1 MKAGCNNT
9 FAIFFSFESL
19 ISLLNMKFM
28 NLSAYY
34 QSRISNFTQQADRL
48 QQKEDRIS
56 MGRLVSFLLIFILF
70 IALYRYSQ
78 ILAIVASI
86 SSAVTFGWLVIQYN
100 QTEKKKNYARHLAE
114 INTLE
119 FRAITGDYSQYADGN
134 EFIDR
139 DHPNSYDLDL
149 FGHASVFQYINRTTS
164 MPGAQLLAQW
174 LSFPAGITE
183 IKSRQEAVQELNPE
197 IEWRQQFMT
206 LGHFNRQAINNP
218 GELLSW
224 TQSENLF
231 RKVKRLKLI
240 AFGLSGLS
248 LGVIIMV
255 IIAWPA
261 AMLLVVAL
269 INAMVYFRQGKK
281 INTIHQQVSKSSGLI
296 QTYSE
301 MISSIEEK
309 QFKTEKLNSLQQIF
323 LKDPSAS
330 ESIKILSKLVNRLD
344 TRLNIL
350 VSIPLN
356 LFFFWDIHSC
366 LSLEKWKNQHSDDI
380 AHWFSVMAEFE
391 VLNSI
396 ANMAFNNPDWVMP
409 RIVPGFFTFRAENMG
424 HMLIPRERRIL
435 NNLSIEK
442 ENSILIVTGSNMSG
456 KSTFLRTCGV
466 NAVIAL
472 AGGPVCATSFTLSH
486 VQIHSSMRISDSLED
501 NTSSFY
507 AELKRLANIIRQAEQ
522 DPRVLLLL
530 DEILRGTN
538 SNDRYTGSV
547 ALIRQLSDYGTVAIV
562 ATHDLKLAEM
572 EKILPDHIENYHFDV
587 KVEGEEL
594 YFDYKLTP
602 GVCTSL
608 NASILMKKMGIKIG
622 TRDQEERGVGRDE

>member
-1 MKAGCNNT
+1 
-9 FAIFFSFESL
+9 
-19 ISLLNMKFM
+19 M

-34 QSRISNFTQQADRL
+34 QSRISTFTKQAGSL
-48 QQKEDRIS
+48 QQKEDRLS
-56 MGRLVSFLLIFILF
+56 MGRLICFLLVFLLF
-70 IALYRYSQ
+70 IALYRYSHLLA
-78 ILAIVASI
+78 ILASVSGII
-86 SSAVTFGWLVIQYN
+86 CFGWLVILYN
-100 QTEKKKNYARHLAE
+100 KTEKQKNYVSHLAE

-119 FRAITGDYSQYADGN
+119 FRSVTGDFSQYADGH
-134 EFIDR
+134 EFINR

-149 FGHASVFQYINRTTS
+149 FGHASVFQFINRTTS
-164 MPGAQLLAQW
+164 MPGAKLLAGW
-174 LSFPAGITE
+174 LGFPAE
-183 IKSRQEAVQELNPE
+183 IKEIRLRQEAVQELNPE
-197 IEWRQQFMT
+197 IEWRQRFMT

-224 TQSENLF
+224 TQSENIF
-231 RKVKRLKLI
+231 RRVQRLKLTI
-240 AFGLSGLS
+240 LVLTVLS
-248 LGVIIMV
+248 LFVMIMV

-261 AMLLVVAL
+261 ALLLVVAL
-269 INAMVYFRQGKK
+269 INALVYFTHGKK
-281 INTIHQQVSKSSGLI
+281 INIIHQQVSKSAGLI
-296 QTYSE
+296 QTYAE
-301 MISSIEEK
+301 MISAIEGRE
-309 QFKTEKLNSLQQIF
+309 FKTEKLKSLQQIF
-323 LKDPSAS
+323 KTDPPAS

-350 VSIPLN
+350 VSLPLN
-356 LFFFWDIHSC
+356 LFFFWDIHYC
-366 LSLEKWKNQHSDDI
+366 LALENWKNRHANEI
-380 AHWFSVMAEFE
+380 NHWFAVMAEFE

-409 RIVPGFFTFRAENMG
+409 EIQPGFFTFRAENMG
-424 HMLIPRERRIL
+424 HMLIPRERRIS
-435 NNLSIEK
+435 NNLRIEK

-466 NAVIAL
+466 NAVVGL
-472 AGGPVCATSFTLSH
+472 AGGPVCATSLTLSH
-486 VQIHSSMRISDSLED
+486 VHIHSSMRISDSLED

-507 AELKRLANIIRQAEQ
+507 AELKRLANIIHYAER
-522 DPRVLLLL
+522 DPRVFLLL

-572 EKILPDHIENYHFDV
+572 EKAIPGHIENYHFDV

-602 GVCTSL
+602 GICTSL

-622 TRDQEERGVGRDE
+622 TRD

>member
-1 MKAGCNNT
+1 MKASFNNT
-9 FAIFFSFESL
+9 SAIFFSFESL
-19 ISLLNMKFM
+19 IFQPDLKFM
-28 NLSAYY
+28 NLSTYY
-34 QSRISNFTQQADRL
+34 QSRISAFTQQADHL
-48 QQKEDRIS
+48 QQKEDRLS
-56 MGRLVSFLLIFILF
+56 MGRLVSFLLIFLLF
-70 IALYRYSQ
+70 FSLYRYSHL
-78 ILAIVASI
+78 LAVVASI
-86 SSAVTFGWLVIQYN
+86 SSLVSFGWLVIQYN
-100 QTEKKKNYARHLAE
+100 KTEKHKNYARHLAE

-119 FRAITGDYSQYADGN
+119 FRAITGDYSQYEDGR
-134 EFIDR
+134 EFMDR

-149 FGHASVFQYINRTTS
+149 FGHASVFQFINRTTS
-164 MPGAQLLAQW
+164 MPGAQLLARW
-174 LSFPAGITE
+174 LSFPADIKE
-183 IKSRQEAVQELNPE
+183 IESRQDAVQELNPD
-197 IEWRQQFMT
+197 IEWRQRFMT

-224 TQSENLF
+224 TQSGNLF
-231 RKVKRLKLI
+231 RKVKRLKFT
-240 AFGLSGLS
+240 AFGLSFLS

-261 AMLLVVAL
+261 AMLLVVAM
-269 INAMVYFRQGKK
+269 INAIVYFRQGKR
-281 INTIHQQVSKSSGLI
+281 INTIHQQVSRSAGLI
-296 QTYSE
+296 QTYAE

-309 QFKTEKLNSLQQIF
+309 QFKTEKMNSLQQIF
-323 LKDPSAS
+323 KTDPTAS

-350 VSIPLN
+350 VSLPLN
-356 LFFFWDIHSC
+356 LFFFWDIHYC
-366 LSLEKWKNQHSDDI
+366 LALEKWKSRHSDEI
-380 AHWFSVMAEFE
+380 NHWFAAMAEFE

-409 RIVPGFFTFRAENMG
+409 EIVPGFFTFRAENMG
-424 HMLIPRERRIL
+424 HMLIPRERRIM
-435 NNLSIEK
+435 NYLSIEK

-486 VQIHSSMRISDSLED
+486 MQIYSSMRISDSLED

-507 AELKRLANIIRQAEQ
+507 AELKRLANIIHHAER
-522 DPRVLLLL
+522 DPRVFLLL

-572 EKILPDHIENYHFDV
+572 EKAIPGHIENYHFDV
-587 KVEGEEL
+587 KVDGEEL

-602 GVCTSL
+602 GICTSL
-608 NASILMKKMGIKIG
+608 NASILMKKMGIRIG
-622 TRDQEERGVGRDE
+622 TGEI

>member
-1 MKAGCNNT
+1 
-9 FAIFFSFESL
+9 
-19 ISLLNMKFM
+19 M

-34 QSRISNFTQQADRL
+34 QSRISEFTQQADHL
-48 QQKEDRIS
+48 QQKEDRLS
-56 MGRLVSFLLIFILF
+56 MGRLVSFLLVFLLF
-70 IALYRYSQ
+70 FALYRYSSL
-78 ILAIVASI
+78 LAILASI
-86 SSAVTFGWLVIQYN
+86 SSLVSFGWLIIQYN
-100 QTEKKKNYARHLAE
+100 KTEKRKNYARHLAE

-119 FRAITGDYSQYADGN
+119 FRAMEGDNSQYADGH

-149 FGHASVFQYINRTTS
+149 FGHASVFQFINRTTS
-164 MPGAQLLAQW
+164 MPGAQLLARW
-174 LSFPAGITE
+174 LSFPADPGE
-183 IKSRQEAVQELNPE
+183 ILSRQEAVQELNPE
-197 IEWRQQFMT
+197 IEWRQRFMT
-206 LGHFNRQAINNP
+206 LGHFNRQSINNP

-231 RKVKRLKLI
+231 RKVNRLKLTVLV
-240 AFGLSGLS
+240 LSGLS
-248 LGVIIMV
+248 LFIIIMV
-255 IIAWPA
+255 ILAWPA
-261 AMLLVVAL
+261 AMLLVAAL
-269 INAMVYFRQGKK
+269 INAVVYFRQGRK
-281 INTIHQQVSKSSGLI
+281 INTIHQQVSKSAGLI
-296 QTYSE
+296 QTYAE
-301 MISSIEEK
+301 IISSIEER
-309 QFKTEKLNSLQQIF
+309 QFKSEKLNSLQQIF
-323 LKDPSAS
+323 KAEPTAS
-330 ESIKILSKLVNRLD
+330 ETIKILSTLVNRLD
-344 TRLNIL
+344 TRLNIM

-356 LFFFWDIHSC
+356 LFFFWDIHYC
-366 LSLEKWKNQHSDDI
+366 IALEKWKNRHSDEI
-380 AHWFSVMAEFE
+380 NHWLAAMAEFE

-409 RIVPGFFTFRAENMG
+409 EIVPGFFTFRAENMG

-435 NNLSIEK
+435 NNLRIDK

-466 NAVIAL
+466 NAVVAL
-472 AGGPVCATSFTLSH
+472 AGGPVCATSFTISH

-507 AELKRLANIIRQAEQ
+507 AELKRLANIIHHAER
-522 DPRVLLLL
+522 DPRVFLLL

-562 ATHDLKLAEM
+562 ATHDLNLAEM
-572 EKILPDHIENYHFDV
+572 EKAIPGHIENYHFDV

-602 GVCTSL
+602 GICTSL
-608 NASILMKKMGIKIG
+608 NASILMKKMGIRIG
-622 TRDQEERGVGRDE
+622 TSDQGPGTGFHR